1 MRGPHRMGQHLCRGV
16 PSSAFPAASTAS
28 TAKTASTVSTA
39 PTAASCRT
47 VPPSSRIPTTCGTF
61 TSADPASQE
70 VDALAVIRRRIS
82 RFMGA
87 GRNGVGDITQ
97 LVGGVV
103 SRVR

>member
-1 MRGPHRMGQHLCRGV
+1 
-16 PSSAFPAASTAS
+16 
-28 TAKTASTVSTA
+28 
-39 PTAASCRT
+39 
-47 VPPSSRIPTTCGTF
+47 SRIPTTTCGTF